1 MEEKYKNDPNAADD
15 DEDSSSDEEEDED
28 GFLATEDLDAQI
40 SATLQ
45 AIRSKDPR
53 VYDGATTFYKADDNA
68 DGATKEKKEK
78 PVYLQDYHREK
89 ILAGDVGAS
98 DNEDEP
104 APQTY
109 SQEQDALRRATVNEF
124 KAAIKDDD
132 SESDSDSGFLKPKN
146 KKKPD
151 TKATN
156 GVHPSRAAAVK
167 LADLDVKTADKDPE
181 TYLSN
186 FMAARAWVEESGT
199 GWKAFESDDDEE
211 ADDRA
216 DEFEQAYNMRF
227 ENPDKSNEV
236 LKSYSRDLANS
247 KSVRRDE
254 KTSRKRKRDAEK
266 EQKEEEKRARKEEKA
281 RLRNLK
287 LEEAEQ
293 KLKKIKQAAG
303 ASGKEVSDKEWMKF
317 LDEAWENDQWE
328 EEMQK
333 RFGDDYYAV
342 DEAANS
348 DDESSNNKKK
358 RKTPKKPTWDD
369 DIDINDIVPDFED
382 EAAIKEKFA
391 LTDDEAAAE
400 GADAASDMDIDDDDE
415 EGGESSTRKRKSAD
429 HKKDRLAKQR
439 QSRKERSQ
447 LEALVDSKLQLSTHS
462 LLDSDTP
469 FRYRETSPQSF
480 GMTARDILLAPSDQ
494 VLNEFAGLKKLATFR
509 DVEKK
514 RKDKKRLNKK
524 ARLREWRR
532 GAFGR
537 EFETTGPTWGFEGK
551 DGENAAAIAA
561 DSQMHESRRKMF
573 TSGEEEGNVIE
584 PEGEKK
590 NKKKKRKR
598 SKKEK
603 VEVDAEAE

>member
-1 MEEKYKNDPNAADD
+1 MEEKYKNNPNAADD

-53 VYDGATTFYKADDNA
+53 VYDGATTFYEADENA

-78 PVYLQDYHREK
+78 PVYLADYHREK
-89 ILAGDVGAS
+89 ILAGDVGES

-124 KAAIKDDD
+124 KAAVKGDESD
-132 SESDSDSGFLKPKN
+132 SDSDSGFLKPKN
-146 KKKPD
+146 KKKTD

-186 FMAARAWVEESGT
+186 FMAARAWVGETGT
-199 GWKAFESDDDEE
+199 GRKGVDSDDEE

-216 DEFEQAYNMRF
+216 DQFEQAYNMRF
-227 ENPDKSNEV
+227 ENPEKSNEV

-254 KTSRKRKRDAEK
+254 KTGRKRKRDAEK
-266 EQKEEEKRARKEEKA
+266 EQKEEEKRQRKEEKA

-303 ASGKEVSDKEWMKF
+303 ASGKEVSDREWMKF

-348 DDESSNNKKK
+348 DDESSKKK
-358 RKTPKKPTWDD
+358 KPKKPTWDD

-391 LTDDEAAAE
+391 LSDDDAE
-400 GADAASDMDIDDDDE
+400 GAADEGNASDMDIDEDE
-415 EGGESSTRKRKSAD
+415 GESSTRKRKTAD
-429 HKKDRLAKQR
+429 HKRDRLAKQR
-439 QSRKERSQ
+439 QSRKERTQ

-462 LLDSDTP
+462 LLDSSETP

-509 DVEKK
+509 DIEKK

-537 EFETTGPTWGFEGK
+537 EFESTGPTWGFEGK

-561 DSQMHESRRKMF
+561 DEQMHESRRRMF
-573 TSGEEEGNVIE
+573 GGEEGNVIE

-590 NKKKKRKR
+590 KKKRKR

-603 VEVDAEAE
+603 GTVEE